1 MGISRDIF
9 YAISIISIIVLSVL
23 NTTSIYGYAIQRY
36 KLNEYTGLSTEIL
49 MDNYKRVIYYVQN
62 PFIKELKFNSIP
74 MSEFGR
80 IHFFE
85 VKRIFIALYVFS
97 IIFIGVIIFKALANK
112 SNDLKK
118 RLIANFNSGVNMMAV
133 IFIFV
138 GAISA
143 KDFSKAFI
151 YFHKI
156 FFRNNYW
163 IFDPRTDPI
172 INALPEE
179 FFMLE
184 LMSIIILLIVVTVV
198 IKLLYIRNK
207 LGSKS

>member
-1 MGISRDIF
+1 M
-9 YAISIISIIVLSVL
+9 
-23 NTTSIYGYAIQRY
+23 
-36 KLNEYTGLSTEIL
+36 L

-62 PFIKELKFNSIP
+62 PFIKELKFNNLP

-85 VKRIFIALYVFS
+85 VKRIFVMLYVFS
-97 IIFIGVIIFKALANK
+97 VIFIGVIIFKVLTNK
-112 SNDLKK
+112 SNDLRK
-118 RLIANFNSGVNMMAV
+118 RLIANFNSGVNIMAV

-163 IFDPRTDPI
+163 IFDPITDPI

-179 FFMLE
+179 FFMIE
-184 LMSIIILLIVVTVV
+184 LMIIIILLVVVTLA
-198 IKLLYIRNK
+198 IKILYIRNK
-207 LGSKS
+207 SVSKG